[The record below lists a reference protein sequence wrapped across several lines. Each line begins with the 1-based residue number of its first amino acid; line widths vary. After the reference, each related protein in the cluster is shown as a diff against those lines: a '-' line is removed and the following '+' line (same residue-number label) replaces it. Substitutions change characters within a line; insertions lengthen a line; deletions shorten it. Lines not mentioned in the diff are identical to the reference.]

1 MPICVNPKCGEISKS
16 MTPYCPSCGQKTL
29 SRLDRGQFDG
39 PHSNEISM
47 ENFDRIT
54 NDVPAPRER
63 IGGKRRGG
71 AKRGKIPMNPSFRQF
86 GSLPR
91 NNGMKIFSIATIVA
105 IIGIYVLSQT
115 NPSLLPK
122 QIRNG
127 IGDIKRAVVQILPH
141 SEAYQ
146 LGFDE
151 GSNLRNLEVAT
162 KELNAHF
169 ESYGL
174 AFMPNASIEEQ
185 IRACEETVTIDPDR
199 CADVIREQNSP
210 EYKRKI
216 YRQYAEDVWQGM
228 GLINFLENTP
238 QNKRDF
244 MSGFMTGL
252 FG

>member
-1 MPICVNPKCGEISKS
+1 MS
-16 MTPYCPSCGQKTL
+16 PYCPSCGQQTL
-29 SRLDRGQFDG
+29 SRIDRGQVDG
-39 PHSNEISM
+39 PHSSEISM

-54 NDVPAPRER
+54 SDVPAPRER
-63 IGGKRRGG
+63 IGGKRSKG
-71 AKRGKIPMNPSFRQF
+71 AKHRKILKNPSSRQF

-91 NNGMKIFSIATIVA
+91 PSGKKIFSVVTLVAT
-105 IIGIYVLSQT
+105 IGIYVLSQT
-115 NPSLLPK
+115 NPSLVPE

-151 GSNLRNLEVAT
+151 GSKIRNLEVAT

-169 ESYGL
+169 ESYGM
-174 AFMPNASIEEQ
+174 AFMPNASVEEQ
-185 IRACEETVTIDPDR
+185 IRACEETVTIDPEL
-199 CADVIREQNSP
+199 CADAIREQNSP

-216 YRQYAEDVWQGM
+216 YKQYAEDIWQGV
-228 GLINFLENTP
+228 GLINFLDNTP

-244 MSGFMTGL
+244 VSGFMTGL

>member
-1 MPICVNPKCGEISKS
+1 
-16 MTPYCPSCGQKTL
+16 
-29 SRLDRGQFDG
+29 
-39 PHSNEISM
+39 M
-47 ENFDRIT
+47 ENFDRVT
-54 NDVPAPRER
+54 SDVPAPRER
-63 IGGKRRGG
+63 IIRKGGKRARS
-71 AKRGKIPMNPSFRQF
+71 RTIRKISAPRQF
-86 GSLPR
+86 RSLPWLS
-91 NNGMKIFSIATIVA
+91 GKKILWLLPLVATF
-105 IIGIYVLSQT
+105 GIYLLSQT
-115 NPSLLPK
+115 NPSLVPE
-122 QIRNG
+122 QVRNG
-127 IGDIKRAVVQILPH
+127 FGDIKRAVVQILPH

-151 GSNLRNLEVAT
+151 GSKIRNLEVAT

-185 IRACEETVTIDPDR
+185 IRACEETVTIDPEL
-199 CADVIREQNSP
+199 CAEGIREQNSP

-216 YRQYAEDVWQGM
+216 YKQYAEDVWQGM

-244 MSGFMTGL
+244 VSGFMTGL